1 MIKRWASY
9 LALAI
14 CACFVSFPAS
24 AVERTVTY
32 LAKTLDHI
40 GEFHGAAMTRLELG
54 LASWRMGVGAGES
67 LKSNLRAESNH
78 FVQVTATPV
87 GVPDWDCSATA

>member
-9 LALAI
+9 LALAM

-24 AVERTVTY
+24 AVERTVSY
-32 LAKTLDHI
+32 LAQTFDHV

-54 LASWRMGVGAGES
+54 LASWRTGGENTS
-67 LKSNLRAESNH
+67 DLKSNLRAESNH
-78 FVQVTATPV
+78 FVQVSATPV
-87 GVPDWDCSATA
+87 GVPDWDLRVNS

>member
-9 LALAI
+9 LALAM

-24 AVERTVTY
+24 AVERTVSY
-32 LAKTLDHI
+32 LAQTFDHV

-54 LASWRMGVGAGES
+54 LASWRTGSENTAD

-78 FVQVTATPV
+78 FVQVSAAPV
-87 GVPDWDCSATA
+87 GVPDWDLRVNS